1 MLVRGEMFFKRWR
14 IVRPLPAKL
23 DPNADGQRRI
33 ISMFEVIKAMPHI
46 WVVVSLILV
55 MVGGVVMYL
64 VYNTKRNKAL
74 LKRRALGLPRPL
86 D

>member
-1 MLVRGEMFFKRWR
+1 MFFKRWR

-33 ISMFEVIKAMPHI
+33 ISMIEVIKEMPYL
-46 WVVVSLILV
+46 WVVGVLLTLV
-55 MVGGVVMYL
+55 VGVGVAYL
-64 VYNTKRNKAL
+64 VYTTKRNKAL